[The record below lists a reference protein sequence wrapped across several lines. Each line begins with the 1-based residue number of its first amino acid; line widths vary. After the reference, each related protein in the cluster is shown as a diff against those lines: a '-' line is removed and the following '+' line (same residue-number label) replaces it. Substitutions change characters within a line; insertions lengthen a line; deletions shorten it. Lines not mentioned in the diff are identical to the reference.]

1 VLEGDRLTC
10 EKESSHKTI
19 IISTALVP
27 FDANRMVRMEQILYM
42 PSFLSQY
49 QQWWTYRDSAQRSL
63 FEIEFTIL
71 FLRLAGYAAQFLP
84 SSSCPADCVY
94 GMLLDDIYEICDDVA
109 EKLTAICTRLDATG
123 ALIRVQHLSVLALQ
137 RRDQGRMS
145 DMRDALSDAINVA
158 IRIGMHRGRESWGDE
173 INEFD
178 IEIHCRLFCNLYVWD
193 R

>member
-1 VLEGDRLTC
+1 
-10 EKESSHKTI
+10 
-19 IISTALVP
+19 
-27 FDANRMVRMEQILYM
+27 
-42 PSFLSQY
+42 
-49 QQWWTYRDSAQRSL
+49 
-63 FEIEFTIL
+63 
-71 FLRLAGYAAQFLP
+71 
-84 SSSCPADCVY
+84 
-94 GMLLDDIYEICDDVA
+94 MLLDDIYEICDDVA